1 MVTYG
6 FLTWAMMPCQRATV
20 FDTHFYGNPV
30 PSKDRLNTGTK
41 FLLLMVHMA
50 KRPLLFVYQCALE
63 TL

>member
-1 MVTYG
+1 
-6 FLTWAMMPCQRATV
+6 MMPCQRANV